1 MIATPAGLYFF
12 FFNDTATTEIYTL
25 SLHDALPIYR
35 VLLDDRLAQAV
46 ARAERDGQAFAL
58 AMFDLDRFKLV
69 NDSFGHRAGDELL
82 KEVAH
87 RLAGVAR
94 TTDTLAR
101 LGGDEFVIVID
112 RIVQREDAEQAAR
125 RAVEELRSPIR

>member
-69 NDSFGHRAGDELL
+69 NDSLDR
-82 KEVAH
+82 KST
-87 RLAGVAR
+87 RLNSSHGYISYAVFSLQKKHKQRMTKWLQQGLY
-94 TTDTLAR
+94 LAVVH
-101 LGGDEFVIVID
+101 F
-112 RIVQREDAEQAAR
+112 
-125 RAVEELRSPIR
+125 